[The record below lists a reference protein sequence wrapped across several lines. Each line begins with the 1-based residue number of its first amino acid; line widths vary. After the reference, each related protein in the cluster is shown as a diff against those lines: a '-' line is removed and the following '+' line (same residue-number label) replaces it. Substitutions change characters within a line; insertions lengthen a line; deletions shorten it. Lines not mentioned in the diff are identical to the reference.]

1 VSRKKYGLRH
11 AGCLAPIADELHCF
25 ILAHRKAHLPAGD
38 LGQAITCTL
47 NHWPKFL
54 VCLEIG
60 SLELDTNLVENMI
73 RPTKLGMKNWIL
85 FGSLGAGENNTL
97 IYTLLT
103 NFRAQGLDPEDYL
116 TEVIRRL
123 PHDPTPEQAS
133 ALTPVRIADERRV
146 RAETRQIAWTAA
158 LPRSPTRTNCRG
170 SI

>member
-1 VSRKKYGLRH
+1 M
-11 AGCLAPIADELHCF
+11 F
-25 ILAHRKAHLPAGD
+25 
-38 LGQAITCTL
+38 
-47 NHWPKFL
+47 
-54 VCLEIG
+54 
-60 SLELDTNLVENMI
+60 
-73 RPTKLGMKNWIL
+73 
-85 FGSLGAGENNTL
+85 FGSLGAGEDIFL
-97 IYTLLT
+97 IDTRPA
-103 NFRAQGLDPEDYL
+103 NFHAQGLDPEDYL